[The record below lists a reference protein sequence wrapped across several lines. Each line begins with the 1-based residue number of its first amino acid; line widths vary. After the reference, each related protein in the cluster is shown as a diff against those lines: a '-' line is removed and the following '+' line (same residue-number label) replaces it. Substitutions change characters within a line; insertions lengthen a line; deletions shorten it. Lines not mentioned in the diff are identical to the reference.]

1 VAKAAQD
8 FCDWEPSKESH
19 PHSAIEFVTVES
31 ALRDAVH
38 RLRAGKD
45 LNQAILDGLL
55 ASSQIAIQYELAYQ
69 HAVMSSPEPD
79 RTVAPPALEWITGY
93 GWGDH
98 R

>member
-1 VAKAAQD
+1 MEIDQRLLDRSVH
-8 FCDWEPSKESH
+8 C
-19 PHSAIEFVTVES
+19 VVC
-31 ALRDAVH
+31 RAVVSEI
-38 RLRAGKD
+38 RAGKD